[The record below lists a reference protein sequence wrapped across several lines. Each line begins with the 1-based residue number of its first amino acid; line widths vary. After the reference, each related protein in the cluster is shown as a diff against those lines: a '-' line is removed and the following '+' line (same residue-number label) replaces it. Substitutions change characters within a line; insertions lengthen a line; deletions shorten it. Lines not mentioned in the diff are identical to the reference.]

1 VTSPRWRFGT
11 VVRVSPTDPANRRVP
26 QPDDRRWMVLATA
39 RALSPQKWAL
49 LFLRPSTSPN
59 ATPLISNWNTMI
71 GFEIVEEAS

>member
-1 VTSPRWRFGT
+1 
-11 VVRVSPTDPANRRVP
+11 
-26 QPDDRRWMVLATA
+26 MVLATA